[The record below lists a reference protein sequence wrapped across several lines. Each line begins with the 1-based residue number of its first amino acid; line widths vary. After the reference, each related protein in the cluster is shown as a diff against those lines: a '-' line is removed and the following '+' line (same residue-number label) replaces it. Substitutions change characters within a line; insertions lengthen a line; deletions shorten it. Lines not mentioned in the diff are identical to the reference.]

1 MYPDRTIS
9 RTTVGTEVADDAN
22 AHEIE
27 RRAIEAVL
35 AGERAAFAV
44 LIERHQRGV
53 QSMIYRFVHHAAD
66 AEDLAQQAFVSAFD
80 ALGRFD
86 LEQRFSTWL
95 YRIAINLAK
104 DHLKSKKRTETPLGD
119 ADVQDAAFSGSVA
132 ATDAETTAR
141 QRRQLLQRALMTLSV
156 DDREI
161 LMLKDVEELPFD
173 EIKQLTGR
181 PVTALKIRA
190 VRARAR
196 LRAALAKLAPE
207 GAL

>member
-22 AHEIE
+22 AHELE

-35 AGERAAFAV
+35 AGQRAAFAV
-44 LIERHQRGV
+44 LVERHHHGLQA
-53 QSMIYRFVHHAAD
+53 MIYRFVHNAAD

-86 LEQRFSTWL
+86 VEQRFSTWL

-104 DHLKSKKRTETPLGD
+104 DHLKSKKRTEAPLGD
-119 ADVQDAAFSGSVA
+119 GDVPDAVFSGSIA
-132 ATDAETTAR
+132 ATDAETAAR

-173 EIKQLTGR
+173 EIKRLTGR

-196 LRAALAKLAPE
+196 LRAALAKLTPE
-207 GAL
+207 GSL